1 MSFRLGEDLKDKMP
15 ARVRPPGEFTAYSN
29 YGSALAAY
37 IVEQVS
43 GMPFDKYVD
52 EEILLPLNMN
62 SSSFQQPLPPRLA
75 SNMSNGLPLLKQ
87 CLHCGALRVRTG
99 LAGRLV

>member
-1 MSFRLGEDLKDKMP
+1 MP
-15 ARVRPPGEFTAYSN
+15 ARVRSPGEFTAYSN

-52 EEILLPLNMN
+52 EKILLPL
-62 SSSFQQPLPPRLA
+62 
-75 SNMSNGLPLLKQ
+75 KYE
-87 CLHCGALRVRTG
+87 
-99 LAGRLV
+99 